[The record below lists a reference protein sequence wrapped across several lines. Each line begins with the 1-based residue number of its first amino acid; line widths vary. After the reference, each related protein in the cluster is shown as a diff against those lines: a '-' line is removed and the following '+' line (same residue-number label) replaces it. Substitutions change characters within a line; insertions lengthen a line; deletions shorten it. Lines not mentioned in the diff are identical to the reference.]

1 MCEFSSYHCPGNIR
15 ELQNLIERAV
25 ILHTVEAIAWVI
37 GGGNGAAAK
46 RGLKPTTLI
55 CKMQKLGIWAACPSR
70 WLGSEGTPQA
80 RCLPR
85 CRNCSS
91 TDRHRENGDSDH
103 LDDPF
108 RCRSGN
114 SSPRNSRSGGKP
126 LIHVSVITN
135 ELV

>member
-55 CKMQKLGIWAACPSR
+55 CKMQKLGI
-70 WLGSEGTPQA
+70 
-80 RCLPR
+80 
-85 CRNCSS
+85 
-91 TDRHRENGDSDH
+91 
-103 LDDPF
+103 
-108 RCRSGN
+108 
-114 SSPRNSRSGGKP
+114 
-126 LIHVSVITN
+126 
-135 ELV
+135 